1 MILYPH
7 LLKHV
12 VHPNPYYT
20 AFWKSVLERVSIG
33 EAPFGTYRIQNRLV
47 YRKTQILLEE
57 ATPDEVMDFFATNVG
72 LQLQYVHYATWKEIK
87 RKVIKDNLIQDF
99 VSRSQAQYE
108 LEAQEAQ
115 RLLSMIHLYLT
126 IKRILP
132 QEIQLETF
140 PHMHI
145 VSIEGVTFR
154 PGKYTY
160 TPLADRDNALSES
173 DSDDEILESESIMTD
188 DEILN
193 EEIDED
199 DSTE

>member
-47 YRKTQILLEE
+47 YRKTQLLLEE
-57 ATPDEVMDFFATNVG
+57 ATPDEVMEFFATNVG

-99 VSRSQAQYE
+99 VSRSQVQYE

>member
-1 MILYPH
+1 LYPH

-47 YRKTQILLEE
+47 YRKTQLLLEE
-57 ATPDEVMDFFATNVG
+57 ATPDEVMEFFATNVG

-99 VSRSQAQYE
+99 VSRSQVQYE